1 MPSNLEQ
8 GHTYLRITT
17 ATPSSLD
24 LASFSG
30 NAAPCIVYVGPVG
43 ELPDE
48 HVFEV
53 KTNDGQA
60 IDPAGQFWSSQGA
73 GVVDG
78 LKGKGIKAEVLAHKQ
93 RAKRDEF

>member
-1 MPSNLEQ
+1 MPSNLEP
-8 GHTYLRITT
+8 GHTYLRVTTT
-17 ATPSSLD
+17 APKDLD
-24 LASFSG
+24 LSGSGDSAS
-30 NAAPCIVYVGPVG
+30 IVYVGPVG

-53 KTNDGQA
+53 KTKEGQV
-60 IDPAGQFWSSQGA
+60 IDPAGHFWSSQGP